1 MNEIDLQ
8 KAGRLRRRRVRTCI
22 VSHCQAVFNDQRQKN
37 ITATGLFCLRSYQIN
52 QINTLILD
60 GFNHF

>member
-37 ITATGLFCLRSYQIN
+37 ITATGLRSYQIN